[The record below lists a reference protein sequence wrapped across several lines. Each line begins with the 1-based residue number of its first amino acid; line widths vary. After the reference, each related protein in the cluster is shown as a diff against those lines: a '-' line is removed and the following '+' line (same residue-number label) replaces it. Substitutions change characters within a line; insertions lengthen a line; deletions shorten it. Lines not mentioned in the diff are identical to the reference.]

1 MPGVLSDFMF
11 FRASK
16 HSSCVKVPSHK
27 VCSLLV
33 KEVELILEN
42 NVDWRLSG
50 FLDV

>member
-1 MPGVLSDFMF
+1 MPGVLSDSMF

-50 FLDV
+50 FFDV